1 MMDEIHKKIE
11 DYVENAEGPF
21 FCIMVGEGDRIEV
34 CKDISLEEI
43 TLNCLEGIWEMQKTR
58 KNDVAA
64 YAGFLFIYVFA
75 FAKMH
80 NVKIREEDRLAIEN
94 TALHIF
100 EDRDS
105 ADSPSETV
113 LQ

>member
-1 MMDEIHKKIE
+1 MMKEIHKKIE
-11 DYVENAEGPF
+11 DYVKNVEGPF
-21 FCIMVGEGDRIEV
+21 FCIMGGEGDRIEV
-34 CKDISLEEI
+34 CKNITLEEI
-43 TLNCLEGIWEMQKTR
+43 TFNCLEGIWEIQKKR
-58 KNDVAA
+58 KPDVDA
-64 YAGFLFIYVFA
+64 YAGFLFICVLDFA
-75 FAKMH
+75 NMH

>member
-11 DYVENAEGPF
+11 DYVENVEGPF
-21 FCIMVGEGDRIEV
+21 FCIMGGEGDRTEV
-34 CKDISLEEI
+34 CKNITLEEI

-58 KNDVAA
+58 KPDVAA
-64 YAGFLFIYVFA
+64 YAGFIFMYVLA
-75 FAKMH
+75 FANMH
-80 NVKIREEDRLAIEN
+80 NVKIREEDRLAIRN

>member
-21 FCIMVGEGDRIEV
+21 FCIMGGEGDRPEI
-34 CKDISLEEI
+34 CKNITLEEI
-43 TLNCLEGIWEMQKTR
+43 TFNCIEGIWEMQKTR
-58 KNDVAA
+58 KDDVAA
-64 YAGFLFIYVFA
+64 YAGFIFMCVLA
-75 FAKMH
+75 FANMH
-80 NVKIREEDRLAIEN
+80 NVTIREEDRLAIRN

-105 ADSPSETV
+105 PSETV

>member
-1 MMDEIHKKIE
+1 MEEIHKKIE

-21 FCIMVGEGDRIEV
+21 FCIMGGEGDRIEV
-34 CKDISLEEI
+34 CKDITLEEI

-58 KNDVAA
+58 KPDVAA
-64 YAGFLFIYVFA
+64 YAGFLFIYVLA
-75 FAKMH
+75 FSNMH
-80 NVKIREEDRLAIEN
+80 NVKIREEDRLAIRN

>member
-1 MMDEIHKKIE
+1 MMDEIHKKIK
-11 DYVENAEGPF
+11 DYVENVEGPS
-21 FCIMVGEGDRIEV
+21 FCIMGGDGDRIEV
-34 CKDISLEEI
+34 CKDITLEDL
-43 TLNCLEGIWEMQKTR
+43 TLNCLEGIWGMQKTR

-64 YAGFLFIYVFA
+64 YAGFLFIFVFA

-100 EDRDS
+100 DDRDS

>member
-1 MMDEIHKKIE
+1 MMEEIHKKIE
-11 DYVENAEGPF
+11 DY
-21 FCIMVGEGDRIEV
+21 
-34 CKDISLEEI
+34 
-43 TLNCLEGIWEMQKTR
+43 
-58 KNDVAA
+58 
-64 YAGFLFIYVFA
+64 
-75 FAKMH
+75 
-80 NVKIREEDRLAIEN
+80 VKIREEDRLAIRN

>member
-1 MMDEIHKKIE
+1 MKEIHKKIE
-11 DYVENAEGPF
+11 DYVKNAEGPF
-21 FCIMVGEGDRIEV
+21 FCIMGRDGERIEV

-43 TLNCLEGIWEMQKTR
+43 TLNCLEGIWEMQETR

-64 YAGFLFIYVFA
+64 YAGFLFICVLA

-80 NVKIREEDRLAIEN
+80 NVKIREEDRLAIGN
-94 TALHIF
+94 TALHTF
-100 EDRDS
+100 EDCDS

>member
-1 MMDEIHKKIE
+1 MEEIHKKIE
-11 DYVENAEGPF
+11 DYVEKAEGPF
-21 FCIMVGEGDRIEV
+21 FCIMGGEGERIEV
-34 CKDISLEEI
+34 CKNITLEEI
-43 TLNCLEGIWEMQKTR
+43 TLNCLDGIWEMQKTR
-58 KNDVAA
+58 KPDVDA
-64 YAGFLFIYVFA
+64 YAGFLFICVLA

-80 NVKIREEDRLAIEN
+80 NVKIREEDRLAIGN

-100 EDRDS
+100 EDCDS

>member
-1 MMDEIHKKIE
+1 MDEIHKKIKN
-11 DYVENAEGPF
+11 YVENAEGPF

-34 CKDISLEEI
+34 CKDITLEEI
-43 TLNCLEGIWEMQKTR
+43 TFNCLEGIWEMQKTL
-58 KNDVAA
+58 KDDVAA
-64 YAGFLFIYVFA
+64 YAGFLFIYVLA

-80 NVKIREEDRLAIEN
+80 NVKIREEDRLAIGN

-100 EDRDS
+100 EDC
-105 ADSPSETV
+105 DSPSETV

>member
-1 MMDEIHKKIE
+1 MEEIHKKIE
-11 DYVENAEGPF
+11 DYVENVEGPF
-21 FCIMVGEGDRIEV
+21 FCIMGGEGDRIEI
-34 CKDISLEEI
+34 CKNITLEEI
-43 TLNCLEGIWEMQKTR
+43 TFNCLDGIWEMQKTR
-58 KNDVAA
+58 KPDVAA

-80 NVKIREEDRLAIEN
+80 NVKIREEDRLAIRN

-100 EDRDS
+100 EDCDS

>member
-21 FCIMVGEGDRIEV
+21 FCIMGGEGDRIEV
-34 CKDISLEEI
+34 CKDITLEEL

-58 KNDVAA
+58 KPDVDA
-64 YAGFLFIYVFA
+64 YAGFLFICVLA

-80 NVKIREEDRLAIEN
+80 NVKIREEDSLAIRN

-100 EDRDS
+100 EDCDS

>member
-11 DYVENAEGPF
+11 DYVKNAEGPF
-21 FCIMVGEGDRIEV
+21 FCIMGGEGDRIEV
-34 CKDISLEEI
+34 CKNITLEEI
-43 TLNCLEGIWEMQKTR
+43 TFNCLDGIWEMLKTR
-58 KNDVAA
+58 KPDVAA
-64 YAGFLFIYVFA
+64 YAGFLFSCVFA